1 MSKAPLDLHLEM
13 QLHDLFSDLGS
24 LEKVAEAISDRWEK
38 NLLSP
43 EEQREAFRFI
53 LKSGNSSLIAKQL
66 ERLLTSKQKLPWAEL
81 AFAIEFSGV
90 KLSSEEKRALAEG
103 VSEQNAYDEVLL
115 VPSAVDW
122 DPMFEKKNTDRIAK
136 LTQELVQKREFIKDK
151 VNYFRSQRMHREEA
165 AALSELRV
173 MFPNE
178 ASLPEDQRSADER
191 WAYEV
196 VAHGAM
202 EQDLLE
208 SLNKKISRLTDDQ
221 KEMKSVLVADAKTRL
236 SQHPKQAYDLALHLH
251 FMEFHLEAIEI
262 LESSGQPL
270 EEAELWLRLELMIKS
285 RKFVEALEETHY
297 LEERFADQPD
307 SVFAAVYARSI
318 CLWELGQGSLAVDL
332 LKSIVKIRPGYR
344 SAHSLL
350 IAWTGGDF

>member
-1 MSKAPLDLHLEM
+1 MSKAPLDQHLEL
-13 QLHDLFSDLGS
+13 QFYDLFSDLGD
-24 LEKVAEAISDRWEK
+24 LNKVAEAITDRWEK

-43 EEQREAFRFI
+43 AEQREAVRFL
-53 LKSGNSSLIAKQL
+53 LKHGDYSLLTKQFT
-66 ERLLTSKQKLPWAEL
+66 RLLTLKQQIPWAEL
-81 AFAIEFSGV
+81 ALAINVSEIQ
-90 KLSSEEKRALAEG
+90 LTSEEKRALAEG
-103 VSEQNAYDEVLL
+103 VAEQNSYDDALL
-115 VPSAVDW
+115 VSSSLDW
-122 DPMFEKKNTDRIAK
+122 DPLFERRNTERLVKQA
-136 LTQELVQKREFIKDK
+136 QEIIQKREFIKDK
-151 VNYFRSQRMHREEA
+151 VNYFRSQRMHKEEA
-165 AALSELRV
+165 AALAELRL
-173 MFPNE
+173 MFPDDE
-178 ASLPEDQRSADER
+178 SLSDDQRSADER
-191 WAYEV
+191 WAYGV
-196 VAHGAM
+196 VAQGAI
-202 EQDLLE
+202 ERDLLE
-208 SLNKKISRLTDDQ
+208 SLSKKVSQLTDDQ
-221 KEMKSVLVADAKTRL
+221 KKMKSVLVDDARQQLKD
-236 SQHPKQAYDLALHLH
+236 HPKQAYDLALHLH

-307 SVFAAVYARSI
+307 AVFAAVYARSI

>member
-1 MSKAPLDLHLEM
+1 MSKSPLDLHLEL

-24 LEKVAEAISDRWEK
+24 VEKVADALVDRWEK

-43 EEQREAFRFI
+43 SEQREASRF
-53 LKSGNSSLIAKQL
+53 LLASGNSSALTKQFS
-66 ERLLTSKQKLPWAEL
+66 RLLSSKQQMPWAEF
-81 AFAIEFSGV
+81 AKAIEVSGV
-90 KLSSEEKRALAEG
+90 QLTGEEKRALAEG
-103 VSEQNAYDEVLL
+103 VSEQNAYDDVL
-115 VPSAVDW
+115 VIESAVQW
-122 DPMFEKKNTDRIAK
+122 DPMFEKKNIERIAK
-136 LTQELVQKREFIKDK
+136 VAQEIIQKREFIKDK
-151 VNYFRSQRMHREEA
+151 VNYFRSQRMHKEEA
-165 AALSELRV
+165 AALAELRL
-173 MFPNE
+173 MFPND

-191 WAYEV
+191 WAYEI
-196 VAHGAM
+196 VAQGAM
-202 EQDLLE
+202 ERDLLE
-208 SLNKKISRLTDDQ
+208 SLNKKVSHLTDDQ
-221 KEMKSVLVADAKTRL
+221 KEMKSVLVADALKRL
-236 SQHPKQAYDLALHLH
+236 SEQPKQAYDLALHLH

-270 EEAELWLRLELMIKS
+270 DEAELWLRLELMIKS
-285 RKFVEALEETHY
+285 RKFVAALEETHY

-307 SVFAAVYARSI
+307 SVFAAIYARSI

>member
-1 MSKAPLDLHLEM
+1 MSKPPLDLHLEM

-24 LEKVAEAISDRWEK
+24 LEKVADAISDRWEK
-38 NLLSP
+38 NLFSP
-43 EEQREAFRFI
+43 SEQREAARF
-53 LKSGNSSLIAKQL
+53 LLRHGDFSKLTTQFT
-66 ERLLTSKQKLPWAEL
+66 RLLNAKQKLPWAEF
-81 AFAIEFSGV
+81 AKAIELSEV
-90 KLSSEEKRALAEG
+90 KLTSEEKRALVEG
-103 VSEQNAYDEVLL
+103 VSEQDAYEEALL
-115 VPSAVDW
+115 IASAVNW
-122 DPMFEKKNTDRIAK
+122 DPIFEKKNIDRIAK
-136 LTQELVQKREFIKDK
+136 LAQEMVQKREFIKDK

-165 AALSELRV
+165 AALSELRL
-173 MFPNE
+173 MFPND

-196 VAHGAM
+196 VAQGAM
-202 EQDLLE
+202 ERDLLE
-208 SLNKKISRLTDDQ
+208 SLNRKISHLTDDQ
-221 KEMKSVLVADAKTRL
+221 QEMKSVLVADARQQLKE
-236 SQHPKQAYDLALHLH
+236 HPKQAYDLALHLH

-297 LEERFADQPD
+297 LEERFSDQPD
-307 SVFAAVYARSI
+307 SVFAAVYSRSI

>member
-1 MSKAPLDLHLEM
+1 MSKSPNDLHLEL

-24 LEKVAEAISDRWEK
+24 LEKVAEAITDRWEK

-43 EEQREAFRFI
+43 IEQREASRFL
-53 LKSGNSSLIAKQL
+53 LKLGDSSKLTTQFT
-66 ERLLTSKQKLPWAEL
+66 RLLTSKQQMPWPEFAN
-81 AFAIEFSGV
+81 AIEASGV
-90 KLSSEEKRALAEG
+90 DLTSEEKRALAEG
-103 VSEQNAYDEVLL
+103 VTEQNAYEDVLL
-115 VPSAVDW
+115 VGSAVHW
-122 DPMFEKKNTDRIAK
+122 DPMFEKKNIDRIAK
-136 LTQELVQKREFIKDK
+136 LAQEMVQKREFIKDK

-165 AALSELRV
+165 AALSELRL

-191 WAYEV
+191 WAYEI
-196 VAHGAM
+196 VAQGAV
-202 EQDLLE
+202 ERDLLE
-208 SLNKKISRLTDDQ
+208 SLNKKISWLTDDQ
-221 KEMKSVLVADAKTRL
+221 KEMKSVLVADAKQRL
-236 SQHPKQAYDLALHLH
+236 SKHPKQAYDLALHLH

-307 SVFAAVYARSI
+307 SVFAAIYSRSI